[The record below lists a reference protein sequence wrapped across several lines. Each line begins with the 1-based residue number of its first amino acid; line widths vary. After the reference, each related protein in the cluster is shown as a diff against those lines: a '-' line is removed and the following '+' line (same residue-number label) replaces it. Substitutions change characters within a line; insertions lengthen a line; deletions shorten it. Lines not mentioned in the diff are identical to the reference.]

1 MSPEWPPPSNP
12 IKEVP
17 DMESQV
23 KDGFDSF
30 FQHATGHTPY
40 PFQRNLATS
49 EIFPEVIKIPTGMGK
64 TDAIILGWLWRRRF
78 DPRDE
83 VRLRTPRRLVYCL
96 PMRVLVEQTRDKTK
110 QWLDRLGI
118 LAASP
123 GDDNAVTGF
132 AESSMRE
139 GKRIAVTV
147 LMGGEER
154 EWWDIYPERDAIII
168 GTQDMLI
175 SRALNRG
182 YGMNKYRWPTHFGLL
197 NNDCLWVMDEVQLMG
212 RGLATTTQLQAFR
225 HRLGTMEPSPARS
238 VWMSAT
244 LEERWLGT
252 VDFDPGTTI
261 TRTLTLGQGDR
272 NEPAI
277 QSRIQARKIL
287 ERVETG
293 AGDLKGLA
301 GEILDKH
308 PGGARTLVIMNTV
321 RSAAD
326 LHKEISKRKP
336 DAKLVLIHSRFRP
349 PDRQEVVSDL
359 LEEPGPE
366 GTIIVST
373 QVIEAGVDVSA
384 KALFT
389 ELAPWPA
396 LVQRLGRCN
405 RAGEYDEAQ
414 VYWID
419 VPTDKKGSALP
430 YTPEELDRAREVLL
444 SLEGQSVGPDWLP
457 DVREEVVHEQ
467 VIREK
472 DIIELFDT
480 TPDLAGNDL
489 DVSRFI
495 RDADDT
501 DVQVFWRDFPEEG
514 PGGEEPEQLPH
525 RDEICTVPIGEIRD
539 LVGKKREEAWVW
551 DTLDG
556 QWSRVRADSIYP
568 GITLMLRANS
578 GHYTRAKGWDISSK
592 ETVPVIQRKEESTD
606 IDYTSNE
613 SAVGG
618 WMSIAEHTNQVCG
631 EMAAIL
637 DSLGLDGQW
646 RTSLLE
652 GARWHDA
659 GKAHRSF
666 QALLKKD
673 ALEEFDDPP
682 AAKAPRDA
690 WKGRLPARP
699 DADDERR
706 RYFRHEL
713 ASGIAALQNGRDD
726 LVAYLAAAH
735 HGKVRVS
742 IRSMPGEQ
750 RPRDQDTRFA
760 RGVWDGDVI
769 PETDLGGGVI
779 LPQTTIDL
787 SFMDLGHGVNGA
799 SWLAR
804 ALELRDQP
812 DIGPFRLAFMEA
824 LMKAADERASG
835 GGGA

>member
-1 MSPEWPPPSNP
+1 MSPERPLPSNMV
-12 IKEVP
+12 KETP
-17 DMESQV
+17 DPVSGV
-23 KDGFDSF
+23 KDDFDFF
-30 FQHATGHTPY
+30 FQKATGHTPY
-40 PFQRNLATS
+40 PFQRNLAIA
-49 EIFPEVIKIPTGMGK
+49 EDLPELIKIPTGMGK
-64 TDAIILGWLWRRRF
+64 TDAVILGWLWRRRF

-123 GDDNAVTGF
+123 DDSAVIGF
-132 AESSMRE
+132 AESNTGE

-168 GTQDMLI
+168 GTQDMLL

-182 YGMNKYRWPTHFGLL
+182 YGMSRYRWPTHFGLL

-225 HRLGTMEPSPARS
+225 HHLGTIDPLPNRS

-252 VDFDPGTTI
+252 TDFDTKVNI
-261 TRTLTLGQGDR
+261 TRTLILGQDDR
-272 NEPAI
+272 DEPAI
-277 QSRIQARKIL
+277 QSRIKAKKIL
-287 ERVETG
+287 EQAETG
-293 AGDLKGLA
+293 ARDLKGLA

-308 PGGARTLVIMNTV
+308 QKGARTLVIMNTV
-321 RSAAD
+321 GRAAA
-326 LHKEISKRKP
+326 LHNAISKRKP

-349 PDRQEVVSDL
+349 PDRQQVVRDL
-359 LEEPGPE
+359 LEEPGTE

-373 QVIEAGVDVSA
+373 QVVEAGVDVSA
-384 KALFT
+384 KVLFT

-405 RAGEYDEAQ
+405 RAGEYDEAR

-430 YTPEELDRAREVLL
+430 YIREELDRAREVLL
-444 SLEGQSVGPDWLP
+444 SLEGQSVGPGHLP
-457 DVREEVVHEQ
+457 DLPEEVVHEQ

-472 DIIELFDT
+472 DVIELFDT

-489 DVSRFI
+489 DISRFI

-501 DVQVFWRDFPEEG
+501 DVQVFWRDLPEKG
-514 PGGEEPEQLPH
+514 PDDEEPEPKPH
-525 RDEICTVPIGEIRD
+525 RDEICAVPIGEIRD
-539 LVGKKREEAWVW
+539 PVGKKKEEAWMW

-556 QWSRVRADSIYP
+556 KWNRVRADSIYP
-568 GITLMLRANS
+568 GMTLMLRAKS

-592 ETVPVIQRKEESTD
+592 EPVPVIQREDDSTD
-606 IDYTSNE
+606 TDYTSNE
-613 SAVGG
+613 SAIGG
-618 WMSIAEHTNQVCG
+618 WMSIAEHTDEVYD

-637 DSLGLDGQW
+637 DVLGLDNRW
-646 RTSLLE
+646 SSSLLE

-659 GKAHRSF
+659 GKAHISF
-666 QALLKKD
+666 QALLKED
-673 ALEEFDDPP
+673 ALEGFDGLP

-699 DADDERR
+699 GADDKRR
-706 RYFRHEL
+706 RHFRHEL
-713 ASGIAALQNGRDD
+713 ASGIAALENGRDD

-742 IRSMPGEQ
+742 IRSMPGEK
-750 RPRDQDTRFA
+750 RPPGQNVRFA
-760 RGVWDGDVI
+760 RGIWDGDVI

-804 ALELRDQP
+804 ALELRDRP

-824 LMKAADERASG
+824 LMKAADERASEG
-835 GGGA
+835 DGA

>member
-1 MSPEWPPPSNP
+1 MSLYRPPPSDSFKK
-12 IKEVP
+12 IL
-17 DMESQV
+17 DMESRV
-23 KDGFDSF
+23 EDGFDSL
-30 FQHATGHTPY
+30 FQKATGNTPY
-40 PFQRNLATS
+40 PFQRSLAIA
-49 EIFPEVIKIPTGMGK
+49 EKLPELIKVPTGMGK

-83 VRLRTPRRLVYCL
+83 IRLRTPRRLVYCL

-123 GDDNAVTGF
+123 GDNNAATGF
-132 AESSMRE
+132 AERRTEE

-147 LMGGEER
+147 LMGGEDR
-154 EWWDIYPERDAIII
+154 EWWDRYPERDAIII

-182 YGMNKYRWPTHFGLL
+182 YGMSRYRWPTHFGLL

-225 HRLGTMEPSPARS
+225 HRLGTMNPFPSRS
-238 VWMSAT
+238 IWMSAT
-244 LEERWLGT
+244 LEQRWLGT
-252 VDFDPGTTI
+252 VDFDPETNI
-261 TRTLTLGQGDR
+261 TRILTLSQDDR
-272 NEPAI
+272 DEPAI
-277 QSRIQARKIL
+277 QSRIQATKIL
-287 ERVETG
+287 RRVETG
-293 AGDLKGLA
+293 ATDLKGLA
-301 GEILDKH
+301 EVILDEH
-308 PGGARTLVIMNTV
+308 QRGARTLVIMNTV
-321 RSAAD
+321 RRAGD
-326 LHKEISKRKP
+326 LYKAISKKNP

-349 PDRQEVVSDL
+349 PDRQEVVRDL

-384 KALFT
+384 KVLFT

-405 RAGEYDEAQ
+405 RSGEYDEAR

-419 VPTDKKGSALP
+419 VPAEKQGATLP
-430 YTPEELDRAREVLL
+430 YTADELAEAREVLL
-444 SLEGQSVGPDWLP
+444 GLEGQSVGPNLLP
-457 DVREEVVHEQ
+457 DVQQEVVHEQ
-467 VIREK
+467 VIRQK

-489 DVSRFI
+489 DISRFI

-501 DVQVFWRDFPEEG
+501 DVQVFWRDLPEEG
-514 PGGEEPEQLPH
+514 PNGEEPEQGPH

-539 LVGKKREEAWVW
+539 LVGKNEEAWIW

-556 QWSRVRADSIYP
+556 RWTQVREGSIYP
-568 GITLMLRANS
+568 GITLMLRAKG
-578 GHYTRAKGWDISSK
+578 GHYTRAEGWNIRSK
-592 ETVPVIQRKEESTD
+592 ETVPIIQREKDSTET
-606 IDYTSNE
+606 DYSSNE
-613 SAVGG
+613 MAVGG
-618 WMSIAEHTNQVCG
+618 WMSIAEHTDQVC
-631 EMAAIL
+631 EEIAVIL
-637 DSLGLDGQW
+637 DALGLNSRW
-646 RTSLLE
+646 RVPLLE

-673 ALEEFDDPP
+673 ALEKFGNSP
-682 AAKAPRDA
+682 AAKAPSDA
-690 WKGRLPARP
+690 WQGRLPAKP
-699 DADDERR
+699 EANDGRR

-713 ASGIAALQNGRDD
+713 ASGIVVLQNSRED

-735 HGKVRVS
+735 HGKVRAS
-742 IRSMPGEQ
+742 IRSMPDE
-750 RPRDQDTRFA
+750 RPPLDQNARFA

-769 PETDLGGGVI
+769 PETDLGGGVT
-779 LPQTTIDL
+779 LPRTAIDL
-787 SFMDLGHGVNGA
+787 SFMDLGHGANGP
-799 SWLAR
+799 SWFAR
-804 ALELRDQP
+804 VLELRDRP
-812 DIGPFRLAFMEA
+812 DLGPFRLAFMEA

-835 GGGA
+835 GGV